1 MFFLGLTLTLYAE
14 QSGNKLINS
23 FGVDSKASIIQAGGN
38 MEGKEVRFGIT
49 NSMIFST
56 ITTDAACG
64 AVNNMHDSLTP
75 LAGFVTMI
83 NMKLGEIIFGG
94 VGTGLYGII
103 VFVILTVFVAGLMVG
118 RIPEYLG
125 KKIEIFEIKMAML
138 SSLVIP
144 ILVLALTA
152 VACVFNNSTF
162 NNGAHGFSEI
172 LYAFT
177 SASAN
182 NGSAFAGLN
191 TNTAFY
197 NYTLAIAMLIGRYVP
212 IVLILAI
219 AGSMANKKILPATS
233 GTFPTHGG
241 TFAMILIAVILI
253 VGALTFFPALALG
266 PLLEHL
272 QMLAFKVF

>member
-23 FGVDSKASIIQAGGN
+23 FGVDAQASNIQAGGN

-49 NSMIFST
+49 NSAIFST
-56 ITTDAACG
+56 VTTDAACG

-75 LAGFVTMI
+75 LAGFVTML

-144 ILVLALTA
+144 ILVLTLTA
-152 VACVFNNSTF
+152 VACVFNNNTF

-212 IVLILAI
+212 IILILAI

-233 GTFPTHGG
+233 GTFPTYGG

-272 QMLAFKVF
+272 QMVAFKVF